1 MFKSK
6 VFKIII
12 ILLVSL
18 SFVAFLAEQFGLY
31 TSNNNII
38 LKILFVISAIIAPSV
53 AYDYLKQMKSRVVV
67 SEDTHLFD
75 DADADVS
82 DLLDELREL
91 QLTESNDF
99 LHKVKSTQIE
109 YINNVKCF
117 FYRTPDNRDTSTTYN
132 IIEKMV
138 DLTPRILIIG
148 DSGSGKTTLIHHYIL
163 CSLFLGRVN

>member
-6 VFKIII
+6 VFKIVI

-99 LHKVKSTQIE
+99 LHKVKSTQISME
-109 YINNVKCF
+109 
-117 FYRTPDNRDTSTTYN
+117 
-132 IIEKMV
+132 
-138 DLTPRILIIG
+138 
-148 DSGSGKTTLIHHYIL
+148 
-163 CSLFLGRVN
+163 

>member
-38 LKILFVISAIIAPSV
+38 LKILFVISSIIAPSV

-75 DADADVS
+75 DADVS

-99 LHKVKSTQIE
+99 LHKVKSTQ
-109 YINNVKCF
+109 
-117 FYRTPDNRDTSTTYN
+117 NR
-132 IIEKMV
+132 
-138 DLTPRILIIG
+138 
-148 DSGSGKTTLIHHYIL
+148 IH
-163 CSLFLGRVN
+163 